1 MTRRR
6 FEGLRREAVRRLI
19 AEGIKKNG
27 RFQHDCKTGK
37 IIEIKMGRALN
48 MDHVDWSKTKCRS
61 YAEVWESMM
70 PLRELIGME

>member
-1 MTRRR
+1 MTRQR

-27 RFQHDCKTGK
+27 KVQHTLDGK
-37 IIEIKMGRALN
+37 EITVSLGKALK

-61 YAEVWESMM
+61 YAEVWESMR
-70 PLRELIGME
+70 PLRDLVGM